1 MMRWRTFAALAASL
15 CGVALLGWLVLA
27 QGSGPSP
34 WSGVASSRN
43 EPSMPPEAGPQQVAK
58 LKILPNPLPGS
69 LDAPALW
76 DNYKRR
82 FVSAE
87 GRVIDTANGDISH
100 SEGQGYGMLLA
111 VAADDRP
118 AFDRIWSWTQ
128 ANLDVRGDGL
138 AAWRWEA
145 GATPSVTD
153 RNNASDGDLL
163 IAWALAEAGRH
174 WNDGRLT
181 DAALA
186 RVRAM
191 QDLVVTDRTGRAMLL
206 PGASGF
212 TAADRPD
219 GPVVNLSYWVFPAFP
234 VLAALDGGP
243 RRAMDWTGLR
253 DSGLALL
260 AESRFGPRDLPAEWV
275 ALGGATP
282 VPANGFPPL
291 FGYNAIRVPLYL
303 AWAGPSERQQLAPF
317 AAAWSGR
324 SPEVVDLLT
333 DTADDR
339 LTDRGYRAVADLV
352 RCVMDGTPMPA
363 DLSAPSDEPYY
374 PATLRALALVAVK
387 QRYPECW

>member
-1 MMRWRTFAALAASL
+1 MRKLILALVAAGILSAAAVVSWFVLSLISDPNQRGSLANSKDE
-15 CGVALLGWLVLA
+15 
-27 QGSGPSP
+27 SP
-34 WSGVASSRN
+34 
-43 EPSMPPEAGPQQVAK
+43 MPPEAGPQQVAK

-87 GRVIDTANGDISH
+87 GRVIDTANGGISH

-118 AFDRIWSWTQ
+118 TFDRIWSWTQ

-191 QDLVVTDRTGRAMLL
+191 QDLVVADRTGRAMLL

-234 VLAALDGGP
+234 ALAALDGGP
-243 RRAMDWTGLR
+243 RRALDWTGLR
-253 DSGLALL
+253 ESGLALL

-275 ALGGATP
+275 ALGGPTP

-317 AAAWSGR
+317 AAAWSNR

-333 DTADDR
+333 DTPGDR

-352 RCVMDGTPMPA
+352 RCVMDGTPMPD
-363 DLSAPSDEPYY
+363 DLRAPSDEPYY
-374 PATLRALALVAVK
+374 PATLRALALIAVK